1 VAYQRLELTVQ
12 DSAALE
18 ETEEQA
24 LSMASRQRADEL
36 MDSKRRI
43 ILHVHTARRAFKE
56 ASIDI
61 IRLVEVTSFTVT
73 ENDNERKRAE
83 RVRVKDDAAAAAG
96 GGGVAAGSSELSIDN
111 LPSRSA
117 SKMST
122 MKVAD
127 SSDESDQDDEAMRGA
142 SDDTPQVM
150 EVITPQVSASATT
163 APIKSK
169 LKKNTSGRSLLGHDD
184 KILEAVASL
193 SEHQRVA
200 DATEAQAEAGGV
212 NLNINVSSDDAQA
225 APVPE
230 EAKLQNN
237 RMLAVKHSHGPSAAG
252 GNGRAVS
259 FRARLTSPFGGAPR
273 RLSKP
278 EIPST
283 CLTASDGADQ
293 GTGGQDASDDD
304 PNESKHDEHEP
315 LAEQLDDRQVDSP
328 VSQQQQSPSDDAALQ
343 PLTKPRS
350 PRMQAA
356 AGFSKVRGRA
366 GSNPDVELDVVSLHS
381 VDTQAT
387 ARSLAARAAKVE
399 QANRRQSQDVDAMSV
414 GSDKRSQASGNSS
427 TASQY
432 VSTLDH
438 IRETVLSSDRK
449 LEPSM
454 WWLRIALLALCM
466 VTLVMCAVGFGMMN
480 KAVDQVRS
488 ANVLIADSSELRN
501 GLLTMKRS
509 VQSVVL
515 VAEGKLQPRW
525 ETIDRANL
533 KIFAH
538 QTSAL
543 HEKIYKASGVSGADK
558 SAIGR
563 MYSEMTIPI
572 EYMVA
577 GSSYI
582 GLDSLWTG
590 LNAFVSNALLFAEH
604 PLSEITMDIDHV
616 FMIRY
621 SSNVDSALYQALDSL
636 PDLFRQRAND
646 TTNSVL
652 GLQLALMSIALSLLC
667 CIVLFVF
674 PPAITGVIRARDS
687 VFKLMMEVPI
697 ANVKECQQQLTEQL
711 DHLGVGLTQRALT
724 QQRDSNQGKCDRDSS
739 YAQCCD
745 RTIIHLAFDLIR
757 FAYDDWLQPEMATLK
772 ATMKRPT
779 IRTKPHCSEVPVLGW
794 QDPRSDPRLLL

>member
-1 VAYQRLELTVQ
+1 MVTSHIVAILFSLLIVNVQLVESAVRLLTLLIDSVLFSSGTQDSDPVAYQRLELTVQ

-83 RVRVKDDAAAAAG
+83 RVRVKDDAAAAAAG

-454 WWLRIALLALCM
+454 WWLRIALLALCV
-466 VTLVMCAVGFGMMN
+466 VTLVMCSVGFGMMN
-480 KAVDQVRS
+480 KAVDQVRA
-488 ANVLIADSSELRN
+488 ANLLISDSSELRN
-501 GLLTMKRS
+501 GMLTIKRS
-509 VQSVVL
+509 ARSLVL
-515 VAEGKLQPRW
+515 SADGYLPARW
-525 ETIDRANL
+525 EPMERENL
-533 KIFAH
+533 RTQAYQTAH
-538 QTSAL
+538 L
-543 HEKIYKASGVSGADK
+543 HESIYKSSGVTGADS

-563 MYSEMTIPI
+563 MYSQTSIPVELI
-572 EYMVA
+572 VA
-577 GSSYI
+577 GVVQEQMF
-582 GLDSLWTG
+582 GLWTG
-590 LNAFVSNALLFAEH
+590 LNSYVSNALLLVET
-604 PLSEITMDIDHV
+604 PLNDTSMDLDHL
-616 FMIRY
+616 FMLRF
-621 SSNVDSALYQALDSL
+621 SSNVDSPLYQALDSL
-636 PDLFRQRAND
+636 PDLFRERASS

-652 GLQLALMSIALSLLC
+652 KLQLALMSIALSLLC

-711 DHLGVGLTQRALT
+711 DHLGVGLTQRALKE
-724 QQRDSNQGKCDRDSS
+724 QNKQENGR
-739 YAQCCD
+739 QC
-745 RTIIHLAFDLIR
+745 
-757 FAYDDWLQPEMATLK
+757 
-772 ATMKRPT
+772 
-779 IRTKPHCSEVPVLGW
+779 SV
-794 QDPRSDPRLLL
+794 